1 MSPRHLFSLGTTLR
15 GARLPLIALFT
26 LACLLPAAAPAFAAG
41 EAAARPTVAEAEK
54 FMAEAEAR
62 LLKLYIARDRAQWV
76 AATYITGDTE
86 TLAAQA
92 NELVIAAAMELAQ
105 KATRYS
111 SMKLPAELERKMGL
125 LKSSQVLPAPSDAA
139 KREEL
144 TQLAAELEGMYGRG
158 KYLSLIHISEPTRPY

>member
-1 MSPRHLFSLGTTLR
+1 MTPRNPSSPGPTTR
-15 GARLPLIALFT
+15 GARLPQLPLLPLLPLMAL
-26 LACLLPAAAPAFAAG
+26 LALLCLAPAAAPAFAAG
-41 EAAARPTVAEAEK
+41 EASAKPTVAEAEK

-105 KATRYS
+105 NC
-111 SMKLPAELERKMGL
+111 L
-125 LKSSQVLPAPSDAA
+125 LYTSPSPRD
-139 KREEL
+139 
-144 TQLAAELEGMYGRG
+144 
-158 KYLSLIHISEPTRPY
+158 

>member
-1 MSPRHLFSLGTTLR
+1 ML
-15 GARLPLIALFT
+15 ALLC
-26 LACLLPAAAPAFAAG
+26 LAPAAAPAFAAG
-41 EAAARPTVAEAEK
+41 EAAGETAAKPTAAEAEK

-105 KATRYS
+105 KATRFAGV
-111 SMKLPAELERKMGL
+111 KLPAELR
-125 LKSSQVLPAPSDAA
+125 
-139 KREEL
+139 R
-144 TQLAAELEGMYGRG
+144 R
-158 KYLSLIHISEPTRPY
+158 